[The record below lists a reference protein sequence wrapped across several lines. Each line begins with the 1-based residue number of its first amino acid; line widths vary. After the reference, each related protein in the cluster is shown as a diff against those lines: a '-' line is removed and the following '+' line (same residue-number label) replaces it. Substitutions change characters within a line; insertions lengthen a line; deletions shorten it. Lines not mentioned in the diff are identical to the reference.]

1 MKNSRN
7 ISAAESQQATP
18 SARQHHN
25 LQDMFKMKSKSF
37 ILSALAVLAGF
48 LPQSQAAL
56 DLGSA
61 DSFAVL
67 GGSTVT
73 SSGNTVLNGN
83 LGVSPGTTITGFT
96 FSPTPGPGIVN
107 GTTYAGG
114 SVAANAHSDALA
126 AYNILA
132 GETPIQNLTGQDLG
146 GLTLGPGV
154 RKFDATAQ
162 LTGTLILD
170 AGGDPNARFDF
181 LIGSTLGT
189 ASSSSVSLINGAQA
203 GNVFWQV
210 GSSATLGADT
220 SFYGSILAD
229 QSITLNNG
237 ASMSGRALAL
247 NAAVTLDANVITVP
261 EPATFWLLTFCASVF
276 GAWRWLAVWRRQ
288 QAGRS

>member
-1 MKNSRN
+1 
-7 ISAAESQQATP
+7 
-18 SARQHHN
+18 
-25 LQDMFKMKSKSF
+25 MFKMKSKSF

-73 SSGNTVLNGN
+73 SIGNTVLNGN
-83 LGVSPGTTITGFT
+83 LGAGTTITGFY
-96 FSPTPGPGIVN
+96 PPGIVN
-107 GTTYAGG
+107 GTIYAGG
-114 SVAANAHSDALA
+114 SVAANAHSGALT

-132 GETPIQNLTGQDLG
+132 GETSIQNLTGQDLG
-146 GLTLGPGV
+146 GLTLVPGV
-154 RKFDATAQ
+154 YRFDSSAQ
-162 LTGTLILD
+162 LTGTLTLN
-170 AGGDPNARFDF
+170 AGNNPDARFDF